1 MMLQEERYEKILAL
15 LTERKHLTI
24 DESIEVLNI
33 SPSTVRRDFRTL
45 VERNLVKRS
54 RGGIS
59 LFINEGNDGNLPFEL
74 RKITHVKEKELL
86 GKAAASLLQPN
97 DILFIDGG
105 TTTLQMARCLPNI
118 RLTIITNSLPHVSVL
133 IQNQYDKSQREVY
146 TAGGYVY
153 APWHVNLGPQARY
166 CISQYHAKY
175 AFLSGRGIDETGVY
189 NHNEMV
195 VETERSMIA
204 NADKVVFI
212 MDRSKLGARSMSF
225 LCGLDEIDV
234 LITAKTNKNPH
245 LFEKFASAGME
256 VILVDA

>member
-1 MMLQEERYEKILAL
+1 MLQEERYEKILSL
-15 LTERKHLTI
+15 LTEQKHLTI
-24 DESIEVLNI
+24 EHAIEMLEI

-45 VERNLVKRS
+45 VDRNLVKRS

-59 LFINEGNDGNLPFEL
+59 LLITEGSDGNLPFEL
-74 RKITHVKEKELL
+74 REITFVKEKELL
-86 GKAAASLLQPN
+86 GKQAAALLQSN

-118 RLTIITNSLPHVSVL
+118 PLTIITNSLPHVSVL
-133 IQNQYDKSQREVY
+133 IQNHYDKSQREVY

-189 NHNEMV
+189 NHNELV

-204 NADKVVFI
+204 NADQVVFI
-212 MDRSKLGARSMSF
+212 MDHSKIGARSMSF
-225 LCGLDEIDV
+225 LCGLDEIDI
-234 LITAKTNKNPH
+234 LITSSTRKNKK
-245 LFEKFASAGME
+245 LFGEIEKAGIQ
-256 VILVDA
+256 VIFSDG